1 MNHEVIDCGTNDN
14 ERTHYPI
21 FGHKVG
27 VLVVTNKVDKGIV
40 LCGTGVGIANSVNK
54 IKGVR
59 CALVREPLIAQKA
72 VSDFDIN
79 VIAFGGWINGIGLIE
94 EIVTTFV
101 NAKYEN
107 KNKDIIKT
115 INDLIVNENY
125 QDDI

>member
-1 MNHEVIDCGTNDN
+1 MQ
-14 ERTHYPI
+14 
-21 FGHKVG
+21 
-27 VLVVTNKVDKGIV
+27 
-40 LCGTGVGIANSVNK
+40 
-54 IKGVR
+54 
-59 CALVREPLIAQKA
+59 QKA

-125 QDDI
+125 QDDILKKKFCFEKKENITISAKYK